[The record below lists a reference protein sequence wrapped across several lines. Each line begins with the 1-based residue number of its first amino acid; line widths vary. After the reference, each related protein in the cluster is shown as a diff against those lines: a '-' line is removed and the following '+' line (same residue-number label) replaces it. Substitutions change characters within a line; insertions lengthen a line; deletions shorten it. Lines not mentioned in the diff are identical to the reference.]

1 MFRGVFRGVF
11 KGVFKGIFKEVFKKK
26 LFGGDITIVKDFL
39 VFS

>member
-11 KGVFKGIFKEVFKKK
+11 KGVFKGIFKEVFKKR
-26 LFGGDITIVKDFL
+26 LFGGDVTIVEDSL